1 MQSFTNYIKESVND
15 CIDESLLSHIAIEY
29 KVNDIG
35 EGRRI
40 VNEKYGIYDGCEEL
54 ANYITNDIF
63 SRHAFDDASQYS
75 KESLGDIK
83 NIFFKELTVDVDTS
97 SDDGGECDDEIS
109 IGSDLLVDEI
119 YINIYLVN
127 PTKSEVKGILMH
139 ELTHIYNNYIMQLKG
154 DKNFIKTSRS
164 AMYQN
169 IIDMSGGPIER
180 DIKTVLYFLLGYERN
195 AFIAQ
200 LKAELED
207 HKDKINTPREALE
220 ILKNC
225 PIYKTYMRINN
236 ILAQHISNQNENPN
250 SQLIAQIYKQ
260 ITGNK
265 SNESSMKILKRLK
278 SQSNKAIKK
287 LNTVIPKLCVENL
300 NNRKWHRE
308 IYPI

>member
-15 CIDESLLSHIAIEY
+15 CISESLLSHIAIEY

-54 ANYITNDIF
+54 ADYIVKDIF
-63 SRHAFDDASQYS
+63 SRHSFDDASQYR
-75 KESLGDIK
+75 KENLENIK
-83 NIFFKELTVDVDTS
+83 NIFFKELIVDIDTS

-109 IGSDLLVDEI
+109 INNDLLVDEI
-119 YINIYLVN
+119 YINIYLSN

-139 ELTHIYNNYIMQLKG
+139 ELTHIYNNYMMQLKG

-200 LKAELED
+200 LKAELEY
-207 HKDKINTPREALE
+207 HKDKINTPLEALE

-236 ILAQHISNQNENPN
+236 ILIRHISNQNENPD

>member
-1 MQSFTNYIKESVND
+1 MQNFTNYIKESAND
-15 CIDESLLSHIAIEY
+15 CISESLLSHIAIEY

-75 KESLGDIK
+75 KENLGDIK
-83 NIFFKELTVDVDTS
+83 NIFFKELTVDIDTS

-109 IGSDLLVDEI
+109 IGNDLLIDEI
-119 YINIYLVN
+119 YINIYLGN
-127 PTKSEVKGILMH
+127 PTKSEIKGILMH

-225 PIYKTYMRINN
+225 SIYKTYMRINN
-236 ILAQHISNQNENPN
+236 ILTRHISNQNENPD

-260 ITGNK
+260 ITGDK

>member
-119 YINIYLVN
+119 YINIYLGN
-127 PTKSEVKGILMH
+127 PTKSEIKDILMH

-236 ILAQHISNQNENPN
+236 ILAQHISNQNENPD

>member
-63 SRHAFDDASQYS
+63 SRHAFDDASQYR
-75 KESLGDIK
+75 KENLGDIK
-83 NIFFKELTVDVDTS
+83 NIFFKELTVDIDTS

-127 PTKSEVKGILMH
+127 PTKSEIKGILMH

-236 ILAQHISNQNENPN
+236 ILAQHISNQNENPD

>member
-75 KESLGDIK
+75 KENLGDIK
-83 NIFFKELTVDVDTS
+83 NIFFKELTVDIDTS

-109 IGSDLLVDEI
+109 IGDDLLVDEI

-127 PTKSEVKGILMH
+127 PTKSEIKGILMH

-236 ILAQHISNQNENPN
+236 ILAQHISNQNENPD

>member
-75 KESLGDIK
+75 KENLGDIK
-83 NIFFKELTVDVDTS
+83 NIFFKELTVDIDTS

-236 ILAQHISNQNENPN
+236 ILAQHISNQNENPD

-260 ITGNK
+260 ITGDK

>member
-75 KESLGDIK
+75 KENLGDIK
-83 NIFFKELTVDVDTS
+83 NIFFKELTVDIDTS

-180 DIKTVLYFLLGYERN
+180 DIKTVLYFLLGYERI

-207 HKDKINTPREALE
+207 HNDKINTPREALE

-236 ILAQHISNQNENPN
+236 ILAQHISNQNENPD

-260 ITGNK
+260 ITGDK

>member
-75 KESLGDIK
+75 KENLGDIK
-83 NIFFKELTVDVDTS
+83 NIFFKELTVDIDTS

-127 PTKSEVKGILMH
+127 PTKSEIKGILMH

-236 ILAQHISNQNENPN
+236 ILAQHISNQNENPD

-260 ITGNK
+260 ITGDK

>member
-15 CIDESLLSHIAIEY
+15 YISESLLSHIAIEY

-75 KESLGDIK
+75 KENLGDIK
-83 NIFFKELTVDVDTS
+83 NIFFKELTVDIDTS

-109 IGSDLLVDEI
+109 IGNDLLVDEI

-127 PTKSEVKGILMH
+127 PTKSEIKGILMH

-236 ILAQHISNQNENPN
+236 ILAQHISNQNENPD

>member
-109 IGSDLLVDEI
+109 IGNDLLVDEI
-119 YINIYLVN
+119 YINIYLGN
-127 PTKSEVKGILMH
+127 PTKSEIKGILMH

-236 ILAQHISNQNENPN
+236 ILARHISNQNENPD

-260 ITGNK
+260 ITGDK